1 MKHLQLIIGIVL
13 TMGLTLVIVVTM
25 AGRRG
30 RQVEIDSNLPSAVE
44 ETVENMMLD
53 KKYTINNY
61 NEFIADLVS
70 NLSINMDTN
79 SDITIEVLN
88 ADKEKGLLS
97 IKIIEEYTHP
107 NGNRGKV
114 ECERTVILNKATIAA
129 QETYTVKFFLKKDD
143 IVNGRPYKTCRV
155 CEGDAISLPVQP
167 TSTDG
172 TFSGWLDPNDYAAD
186 FSVPV
191 TEDLIYYAAWN

>member
-1 MKHLQLIIGIVL
+1 MKHLQLIIGTVL
-13 TMGLTLVIVVTM
+13 VMGLTIIIIVTM

-30 RQVEIDSNLPSAVE
+30 RQVEIDSNLPSVVE

-53 KKYTINNY
+53 KKYDINNY

-70 NLSINMDTN
+70 NLSVNLDTD
-79 SDITIEVLN
+79 SDIMIKVLN

-97 IKIIEEYTHP
+97 IKVIEEYTHP

-114 ECERTVILNKATIAA
+114 ECERTVILNKINETA

-143 IVNGRPYKTCRV
+143 IADGRPYKVCRV
-155 CEGDAISLPVQP
+155 CGGDVVSLPVQP

-186 FSVPV
+186 FSLPV
-191 TEDLIYYAAWN
+191 TGDLTYYAAWN